1 MQELDPE
8 PKPSKENEMID
19 THLLFAA
26 GVVAATVAAVSSLH
40 QQSQQTPHSHIE
52 YVTNSTEVIF
62 KSVIIFQ
69 IYSDDVGY
77 QRVLAGCDSASYVLL
92 DISTEII
99 EATPYTEMEQAIY
112 TACAE
117 AQQWI

>member
-1 MQELDPE
+1 MIKSLLLAAIVSHAALPTVNSETPE
-8 PKPSKENEMID
+8 IQHPQYI
-19 THLLFAA
+19 A
-26 GVVAATVAAVSSLH
+26 
-40 QQSQQTPHSHIE
+40 
-52 YVTNSTEVIF
+52 NSTEVIF

-69 IYSDDVGY
+69 IYADDVGY
-77 QRVLAGCDSASYVLL
+77 QRVLAGCNTSSYSLI

-112 TACAE
+112 SACTE

>member
-1 MQELDPE
+1 
-8 PKPSKENEMID
+8 MINP
-19 THLLFAA
+19 LLL
-26 GVVAATVAAVSSLH
+26 AATVAVVLTTNS
-40 QQSQQTPHSHIE
+40 TESHIE
-52 YVTNSTEVIF
+52 YVTNSSEVIF

-77 QRVLAGCDSASYVLL
+77 QRVLAGCDTASYALV

-112 TACAE
+112 TACTE

>member
-1 MQELDPE
+1 
-8 PKPSKENEMID
+8 MINP
-19 THLLFAA
+19 LLL
-26 GVVAATVAAVSSLH
+26 AATVATVLA
-40 QQSQQTPHSHIE
+40 TPSHSHIE
-52 YVTNSTEVIF
+52 YVTNSSEVIF
-62 KSVIIFQ
+62 KKSVIISQ

-77 QRVLAGCDSASYVLL
+77 QRVLAGCDTASYTLV

-112 TACAE
+112 TACTE

>member
-1 MQELDPE
+1 
-8 PKPSKENEMID
+8 MINP
-19 THLLFAA
+19 LLL
-26 GVVAATVAAVSSLH
+26 AATVAAVLT
-40 QQSQQTPHSHIE
+40 TPSHSHIE
-52 YVTNSTEVIF
+52 YVINSSEVIF

-77 QRVLAGCDSASYVLL
+77 QRVLAGCDTASYTLV

-112 TACAE
+112 TACTE

>member
-1 MQELDPE
+1 
-8 PKPSKENEMID
+8 MINP
-19 THLLFAA
+19 LLLAA
-26 GVVAATVAAVSSLH
+26 AATVAAVSSL
-40 QQSQQTPHSHIE
+40 QSPPTPHSHIE

-77 QRVLAGCDSASYVLL
+77 QRVLAGCDSASYALL
-92 DISTEII
+92 DISTEIV

-112 TACAE
+112 TACTE